1 MIKRNLLYLN
11 QQLAA
16 ASKNSSVVVK
26 FICLISILFYIFSY
40 SETFVKVICVTPG
53 FIIPPNFWVWTAFTH
68 CYLETRLWLLL
79 ADVITVG
86 LCGKLLEPLW
96 GAMEML
102 TFFSLVNTSV
112 AFLSVMYYIF
122 IFTITSD
129 PRYLFSVQIHGL
141 AGYCAAVS
149 VAVKQIMPDHILLSL
164 PCGKVRNRNV
174 PLSVLL
180 LSLILWPLGI
190 VRGTYPV
197 MFTSG
202 ILTSWV
208 YLRFYQ
214 HHSNGTVGDAADGF
228 TFASFFPNVIQP
240 PFIFIGNAV
249 FEFLVYIRLCKKP
262 VRKYNM
268 ASSSSITVN
277 IPGAESH
284 DAERRRQIALRALS
298 ERLSKVEQ
306 VSWPSTADDTK
317 HSDKNKTVSISMPQ
331 ILSHHQTSTLTPS
344 IISTKMPSGSG
355 TEVEN
360 LLIETEAIPPS

>member
-1 MIKRNLLYLN
+1 MAHNVTISVSMIKRNLLYLN
-11 QQLAA
+11 QQLGAA
-16 ASKNSSVVVK
+16 LKNSSVVVK
-26 FICLISILFYIFSY
+26 FICLINILFYIFSL

-102 TFFSLVNTSV
+102 TFFALVNTSV

-122 IFTITSD
+122 IFTVTSD

-164 PCGKVRNRNV
+164 PCGKLRNRNV
-174 PLSVLL
+174 PLCVLL
-180 LSLILWPLGI
+180 LSLILWPMGI

-202 ILTSWV
+202 LLTSWV

-214 HHSNGTVGDAADGF
+214 HHSNGTIGDAADGF
-228 TFASFFPNVIQP
+228 TFARYGLFYS
-240 PFIFIGNAV
+240 FIF
-249 FEFLVYIRLCKKP
+249 
-262 VRKYNM
+262 
-268 ASSSSITVN
+268 
-277 IPGAESH
+277 
-284 DAERRRQIALRALS
+284 
-298 ERLSKVEQ
+298 
-306 VSWPSTADDTK
+306 
-317 HSDKNKTVSISMPQ
+317 
-331 ILSHHQTSTLTPS
+331 
-344 IISTKMPSGSG
+344 
-355 TEVEN
+355 
-360 LLIETEAIPPS
+360 